1 MDAKE
6 KQSHVK
12 AWQTSGLTK
21 AAYARKHHINSKTL
35 SRWCQQ
41 YQREPTDKPGLASVT
56 IQPAVTS
63 PTQKTMTIHLR
74 SGSALELPIDIS
86 PRWLGELLQCL
97 V

>member
-1 MDAKE
+1 MHTKE
-6 KQSHVK
+6 KQTHVES
-12 AWQTSGLTK
+12 WQASGLTK
-21 AAYARKHHINSKTL
+21 AAYAHKYGINSKTL

-41 YQREPTDKPGLASVT
+41 YQLETTDKPGLASVT

-63 PTQKTMTIHLR
+63 PTLTTIKLQLR
-74 SGSALELPIDIS
+74 SGNVLTLPIDTS

>member
-1 MDAKE
+1 MHAQE

-21 AAYARKHHINSKTL
+21 SAYARKHGINSKTL
-35 SRWCQQ
+35 SRWCQL
-41 YQREPTDKPGLASVT
+41 YQQETTGKLGLASVA

-63 PTQKTMTIHLR
+63 STQKTIRLQLC
-74 SGSALELPIDIS
+74 SGNALELPIEIS

>member
-1 MDAKE
+1 MHAEE

-21 AAYARKHHINSKTL
+21 SAYARKHSINSKTL
-35 SRWCQQ
+35 SRWCRQ
-41 YQREPTDKPGLASVT
+41 YQQETMSKPGLTSVS
-56 IQPAVTS
+56 IQAAVTS
-63 PTQKTMTIHLR
+63 PTQTAIKLQLR
-74 SGSALELPIDIS
+74 SGSVLELPIDTS